1 MENEIQKSA
10 EIKDKMTLEETLR
23 FRVKLEKV
31 IHERFKSVQ
40 DELKTRGVENFT
52 LSDYINF
59 VLEKSDFDHKMIE
72 HFTPLEFKLKEAMKN
87 EAIRKKLEK
96 LISG

>member
-1 MENEIQKSA
+1 MENEIQKGA
-10 EIKDKMTLEETLR
+10 ESRENKTVEDSLR

-31 IHERFKSVQ
+31 VHERFKSVQ
-40 DELKTRGVENFT
+40 DQLKTRGVENFT

-59 VLEKSDFDHKMIE
+59 VLAKSDFDHKMIE
-72 HFTPLEFKLKEAMKN
+72 HFTPLEFKLREAMKN